1 MGHSLVKAILFGSV
15 VLVLSSGCFWYNVD
29 YSVFDS
35 RCKEWVAN
43 NSKGIKFDEFVKHT
57 RDMDTRLSYYLCI
70 NMVTGNML
78 VPETIFFD
86 APEESVAVLADG
98 LMKYKEGIAV
108 WMIVHALQQ
117 IQLKGCYDV
126 ANDEKAMS
134 AVRVRISMMEHDGWG
149 KMASG
154 KLRWIESQ
162 KNN

>member
-1 MGHSLVKAILFGSV
+1 MGHSLAKAILFASV
-15 VLVLSSGCFWYNVD
+15 VLVLFSGCFWYKVD

-43 NSKGIKFDEFVKHT
+43 YRKGIKFDEFVKDT
-57 RDMDTRLSYYLCI
+57 KDMNTRLSYYLCI
-70 NMVTGNML
+70 NMVTGSML

-86 APEESVAVLADG
+86 APEESVAALVNG
-98 LMKYKEGIAV
+98 LMKNNEDIAV
-108 WMIVHALQQ
+108 WMIVHSLQQ
-117 IQLKGCYDV
+117 IQLKGYYDV

-134 AVRVRISMMEHDGWG
+134 AVRMRISMMGHEGWG

-162 KNN
+162 NNK